1 MNSNRHLEG
10 LYTRDVISEN
20 LQFYNF
26 VYFGLLFLN
35 IFILIIFVI
44 NLFNSMIL
52 SLEERKAEILILK
65 NMGIALDKIRT
76 FVIGEIY
83 MNFIGVL
90 LFSLLIIIY
99 ISLVLSL
106 AIEVKLVLM
115 IYGLLLASFIIL
127 LVLSRRI
134 VKKLIFT
141 GGTDL

>member
-1 MNSNRHLEG
+1 
-10 LYTRDVISEN
+10 
-20 LQFYNF
+20 
-26 VYFGLLFLN
+26 
-35 IFILIIFVI
+35 
-44 NLFNSMIL
+44 MIL
-52 SLEERKAEILILK
+52 SLEERKDEIKILK
-65 NMGIALDKIRT
+65 NMGISLDKIRT

-127 LVLSRRI
+127 LILSRRI
-134 VKKLIFT
+134 VK
-141 GGTDL
+141 

>member
-52 SLEERKAEILILK
+52 SLEERKAEIQILK
-65 NMGIALDKIRT
+65 NMGISLDKI
-76 FVIGEIY
+76 IE
-83 MNFIGVL
+83 L
-90 LFSLLIIIY
+90 L
-99 ISLVLSL
+99 
-106 AIEVKLVLM
+106 
-115 IYGLLLASFIIL
+115 
-127 LVLSRRI
+127 
-134 VKKLIFT
+134 
-141 GGTDL
+141 

>member
-1 MNSNRHLEG
+1 
-10 LYTRDVISEN
+10 
-20 LQFYNF
+20 
-26 VYFGLLFLN
+26 
-35 IFILIIFVI
+35 
-44 NLFNSMIL
+44 MIL
-52 SLEERKAEILILK
+52 SLEERKAEIQILK
-65 NMGIALDKIRT
+65 NMGISLEKIRT

-115 IYGLLLASFIIL
+115 IYGMLLASFIIL

-134 VKKLIFT
+134 VK
-141 GGTDL
+141 

>member
-10 LYTRDVISEN
+10 LYTRDVINEN

-52 SLEERKAEILILK
+52 SLEERKAEIQILK
-65 NMGIALDKIRT
+65 NMGISLEKIRT

-134 VKKLIFT
+134 VK
-141 GGTDL
+141 

>member
-1 MNSNRHLEG
+1 
-10 LYTRDVISEN
+10 
-20 LQFYNF
+20 
-26 VYFGLLFLN
+26 
-35 IFILIIFVI
+35 
-44 NLFNSMIL
+44 MIL
-52 SLEERKAEILILK
+52 SLEERKAEIQILK
-65 NMGIALDKIRT
+65 NMGISLDKIRT

-106 AIEVKLVLM
+106 VIEVKLVLM

>member
-1 MNSNRHLEG
+1 
-10 LYTRDVISEN
+10 
-20 LQFYNF
+20 
-26 VYFGLLFLN
+26 
-35 IFILIIFVI
+35 
-44 NLFNSMIL
+44 MIL
-52 SLEERKAEILILK
+52 SLEERKAEIQILK
-65 NMGIALDKIRT
+65 NMGISLDKIRT

-127 LVLSRRI
+127 LILSRRI
-134 VKKLIFT
+134 VK
-141 GGTDL
+141 

>member
-1 MNSNRHLEG
+1 
-10 LYTRDVISEN
+10 
-20 LQFYNF
+20 
-26 VYFGLLFLN
+26 
-35 IFILIIFVI
+35 
-44 NLFNSMIL
+44 MIL
-52 SLEERKAEILILK
+52 SLEERKAEIQILK
-65 NMGIALDKIRT
+65 NMGISLEKIRT

-134 VKKLIFT
+134 VK
-141 GGTDL
+141 

>member
-1 MNSNRHLEG
+1 
-10 LYTRDVISEN
+10 
-20 LQFYNF
+20 
-26 VYFGLLFLN
+26 
-35 IFILIIFVI
+35 
-44 NLFNSMIL
+44 MIL
-52 SLEERKAEILILK
+52 SLEERKAEIQILK
-65 NMGIALDKIRT
+65 NMGISLEKIRT

-99 ISLVLSL
+99 FSLVLSL

-134 VKKLIFT
+134 VK
-141 GGTDL
+141 

>member
-52 SLEERKAEILILK
+52 SLEERKAEIQILK
-65 NMGIALDKIRT
+65 NMGISIEKIRT

-83 MNFIGVL
+83 INFIGVL

-115 IYGLLLASFIIL
+115 IYGLLLSSFIIL

-134 VKKLIFT
+134 VK
-141 GGTDL
+141 

>member
-1 MNSNRHLEG
+1 
-10 LYTRDVISEN
+10 
-20 LQFYNF
+20 
-26 VYFGLLFLN
+26 
-35 IFILIIFVI
+35 
-44 NLFNSMIL
+44 MIL
-52 SLEERKAEILILK
+52 SLEERKAEIQILK
-65 NMGIALDKIRT
+65 DMGISLDKIRT

-127 LVLSRRI
+127 LILSRRI
-134 VKKLIFT
+134 VK
-141 GGTDL
+141 